1 MKLSEIIERNICYGM
16 LQIGRIA
23 IMLFASITFV
33 SCDEK
38 QDVTLGNDTNAKM
51 EELKATGELSTV
63 EYTIEKVIK
72 AEDCSKWKLGDR
84 KILFACK
91 AYVEGGLDLT
101 KYDASKTVIDEANK
115 SIVMTLPKPTLLSL
129 NIPAEEI
136 ALKYEKTSGLRYK
149 FDSKERI
156 QILQQGESD
165 IKEDVKDMGILDDAE
180 TNATLYFTSL
190 LKCIGYNTVT
200 IKYE

>member
-1 MKLSEIIERNICYGM
+1 MNLTKIKKRAILSEMMPVGCVAI
-16 LQIGRIA
+16 IA
-23 IMLFASITFV
+23 IACLMFS
-33 SCDEK
+33 SCDKEN
-38 QDVTLGNDTNAKM
+38 VTLGNDTNAKM

-91 AYVEGGLDLT
+91 AYLEGGLDLT
-101 KYDASKTVIDEANK
+101 QYDASKTVIDEANK

-129 NIPAEEI
+129 NIPVDEI
-136 ALKYEKTSGLRYK
+136 EKKKKKSSGLRFK
-149 FDSKERI
+149 FDSKERT
-156 QILQQGESD
+156 QILQQGENDILED
-165 IKEDVKDMGILDDAE
+165 IKNMGILQDAE
-180 TNATLYFTSL
+180 ANATLYFTSL
-190 LKCIGYNTVT
+190 LKCIGYRNVT